1 MPMRSV
7 GIVQR
12 ASGTAVGVRRVSS
25 RTSVLASTLRGW
37 PEEGAKTL
45 RRTVPGSVA
54 HRSPCRCAP
63 PLASH
68 SKAGK
73 FRVVF
78 YASLS
83 PSTRSAS
90 MSFVRNRSGFEC
102 SRALAATASRKARSN
117 SY

>member
-1 MPMRSV
+1 MPIRST

-12 ASGTAVGVRRVSS
+12 ESGTLDGIRRASS
-25 RTSVLASTLRGW
+25 RTSVLATTLKPRGRRKGAAPHGTGFCSSSVSLSLRST
-37 PEEGAKTL
+37 
-45 RRTVPGSVA
+45 
-54 HRSPCRCAP
+54 
-63 PLASH
+63 LASH